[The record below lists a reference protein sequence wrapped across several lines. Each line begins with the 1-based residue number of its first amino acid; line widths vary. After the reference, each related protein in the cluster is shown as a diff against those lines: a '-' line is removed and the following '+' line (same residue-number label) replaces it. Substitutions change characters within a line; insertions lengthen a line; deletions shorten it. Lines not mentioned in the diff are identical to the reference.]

1 MKKEIEDYFY
11 SLSRFGIKLGLGPTK
26 QFANELGNPQDT
38 FKSIHITGSNGKGS
52 TTTFIYNA
60 LKKKYVAGI
69 YTSPHLRRFNERI
82 IVQDS
87 EIEDEY
93 IEEFVKNHKP
103 IANIDGIE
111 TPLTFFEYTTVMAFD
126 YFRSKN
132 VQYAAIEVGM
142 GGRLD
147 STNIINSE
155 ASVITSISLE
165 HADKLGGYIESI
177 AKEKAGIIKENKPV
191 IVNQVPQKAFIEIE
205 KVAKSKN
212 SPIFNFNINM
222 VEGVNYSIDGTQF
235 RFKYKGDEFNF
246 SLKALGKH
254 QIQNACMATMALIES
269 KAISDKE
276 ILVNSINE
284 TIVPGRMEIRSRNP
298 LIMLDG
304 SHNSEASR
312 ILSENIQLYNIRNPL
327 IMLGILKDKNSYNVL
342 NNLSRVS
349 DHVIITEPNEHDRK
363 KSAEELASEAKLFF
377 REVETIKKPEDAIR
391 SVIERK
397 IDTVIT
403 GSMYL
408 VGEAEN
414 ILDNLIKGYQTS
426 NGN

>member
-11 SLSRFGIKLGLGPTK
+11 SLSRFGVKLGLGPTSK
-26 QFANELGNPQDT
+26 FASELGNPQDT

-60 LKKKYVAGI
+60 LKRKYIAGI

-82 IVQDS
+82 IVQDI

-93 IEEFVKNHKP
+93 IEDFLKKHKP
-103 IANIDGIE
+103 VVNIDGVE
-111 TPLTFFEYTTVMAFD
+111 TQLTFFEFTTVMAFD
-126 YFRSKN
+126 YFRFKN

-147 STNIINSE
+147 STNIINPE

-177 AKEKAGIIKENKPV
+177 AREKAGIIKENKPV
-191 IVNQVPQKAFIEIE
+191 IVNQIPQKAYVEIE

-212 SPIFNFNINM
+212 SPIFNFDMNM
-222 VEGVNYSIDGTQF
+222 VDGINYSIDGTQF
-235 RFKYKGDEFNF
+235 RFKYGDREFKF
-246 SLKALGKH
+246 SLRALGKH
-254 QIQNACMATMALIES
+254 QIQNACLATMALIES
-269 KAISDKE
+269 NAISDEE
-276 ILVNSINE
+276 ILVKSIND
-284 TIVPGRMEIRSRNP
+284 TVVPGRMEVRSRDP
-298 LIMLDG
+298 LIILDG

-312 ILSENIQLYNIRNPL
+312 VLAENLQLYNIKNPL
-327 IMLGILKDKNSYNVL
+327 IILGILKDKNSYNVL
-342 NNLSRVS
+342 NNLSKVS
-349 DHVIITEPNEHDRK
+349 DHVVITEPNEQDRK

-377 REVETIKKPEDAIR
+377 KDVEIIKRPEDAIK
-391 SVIERK
+391 SIIERK
-397 IDTVIT
+397 INTVIT

-414 ILDNLIKGYQTS
+414 ILDNLIKNQYS
-426 NGN
+426 SSGN